1 MMGEPFGRLAVVTG
15 GTGGIGT
22 AIARKLA
29 ADGYKLV
36 LHHVAD
42 VSRAMR
48 VQRELGASVLDVVR
62 SDLRS
67 VEGVEA
73 IIASVSTVLSEHR
86 SVRLAGLVNNAAVM
100 LGPGLREAR
109 PEDFD
114 EYFAVNVRA
123 PFFLSQRL
131 SEKMGEG
138 SSIVN
143 VSSVAAH
150 FSSPG
155 DIVYAMSKTAIEAFA
170 RHAAP
175 ALAERGIRINTV
187 VPGFTDNGHPA
198 FQLAEVQQRLSS
210 FSVLGGVAEP
220 STVAD
225 AVAFL
230 LSETSARTTGTTLD
244 VSGGGAL
251 GSRPAGG
258 MSLRDLA
265 RRS

>member
-1 MMGEPFGRLAVVTG
+1 MADPMGRLAVVTG

-22 AIARKLA
+22 AIARRLA
-29 ADGYKLV
+29 TDGYKLV

-42 VSRAMR
+42 VSRAIR
-48 VQRELGASVLDVVR
+48 VQRELGPSVLDVVR

-67 VEGVEA
+67 VEGIEE
-73 IIASVSTVLSEHR
+73 IIASVSTALSEHR
-86 SVRLAGLVNNAAVM
+86 SVRLAGLVNNAALM
-100 LGPGLREAR
+100 LGPSLRKAR

-123 PFFLSQRL
+123 PFFLGQRL
-131 SEKMGEG
+131 SERMGEG

-150 FSSPG
+150 FASPS

-198 FQLAEVQQRLSS
+198 FQLTEVQQHLSS
-210 FSVLGGVAEP
+210 FSVLGGVAE
-220 STVAD
+220 SRAVAD

-230 LSETSARTTGTTLD
+230 LSEASARTTGTTLD

-251 GSRPAGG
+251 GARAAGG
-258 MSLRDLA
+258 LSLRDIA
-265 RRS
+265 RGH